1 MADRG
6 TKRRCTE
13 CSAAF
18 YDLGHKPIVC
28 PKCGAVHEPQVLL
41 KSDGRQ
47 PRKSRNL
54 PPPPP
59 APVVEAEPAAESD
72 EEALPDDAVDDDE
85 DDAEIEPDADEA
97 EIEPPEGE
105 SDRER

>member
-28 PKCGAVHEPQVLL
+28 PKCGTVHEPQVLL

-72 EEALPDDAVDDDE
+72 EEALPDETTDDE
-85 DDAEIEPDADEA
+85 DEDVEPEA
-97 EIEPPEGE
+97 EEAEDAPVPDE
-105 SDRER
+105 DRER

>member
-1 MADRG
+1 VADRG

-72 EEALPDDAVDDDE
+72 EEALPDETTDDE
-85 DDAEIEPDADEA
+85 DEDAEPEVEETEDAPAPDE
-97 EIEPPEGE
+97 
-105 SDRER
+105 DRER

>member
-1 MADRG
+1 VADRG

-28 PKCGAVHEPQVLL
+28 PKCGTVHEPQVLL

-59 APVVEAEPAAESD
+59 APVVEVEPVAESD
-72 EEALPDDAVDDDE
+72 EEALPDETTDDE
-85 DDAEIEPDADEA
+85 DEDAEPEVEETEDAPVPDE
-97 EIEPPEGE
+97 
-105 SDRER
+105 DRER

>member
-1 MADRG
+1 VADRG

-28 PKCGAVHEPQVLL
+28 PKCGTVHEPQVLL

-72 EEALPDDAVDDDE
+72 EESLPDETTDDE
-85 DDAEIEPDADEA
+85 DEDVEPEA
-97 EIEPPEGE
+97 EEAEDAPVPDE
-105 SDRER
+105 DRER